1 MNTLIGNPLNSFFSW
16 YMEKRIGEIEG
27 FIINP
32 ICTQE
37 KILFKNL
44 EKAKNTEFGLNFNF
58 KGIHNSDQFKR
69 MVPIHEYHDLSHDI
83 ERMKKGEPHVL
94 WPGHVSWFAQSSG
107 TVSGS
112 IKHIPIT
119 KESLMEC
126 HYKGGKDLLSLYYR
140 ENPSTSLFRG
150 KHLIASGSLNSFTG
164 NKKTI
169 IGDLSA
175 IIMQHLPWWCEWRR
189 SPRGVQKL
197 TSKDWNEKL
206 NYICRTSARD
216 DIHLIAGVPSWI
228 LMIIKRIIEQ
238 NNVNNIHEVWPNF
251 ELFLHGGTSI
261 NSYLSLF
268 QELFGKPVNYY
279 QNYNATE
286 GYFGLQQNN
295 DDRDMLLMLDYGIYY
310 EFIKKEG
317 WKNDQPNTISLED
330 VEINEPYE
338 MVITTN
344 GGLWR
349 YRIKDTILF
358 TQTFPFKIK
367 VCGRTQLFLNQFG
380 EEVMVNHLEQTIT
393 EVQKLSQSK
402 VNEFMVSFNMS
413 NSKLENVGQHHWV
426 IEFIEMPN
434 DIHQFIH
441 SVDNALQNNNIDY
454 KAKRKNNNPLGFP
467 KVTVVQKGSFFN
479 WMKKRGKL
487 GGQHKVP
494 RIDSSNTF
502 INEIVK
508 ISNTVC

>member
-1 MNTLIGNPLNSFFSW
+1 M
-16 YMEKRIGEIEG
+16 
-27 FIINP
+27 
-32 ICTQE
+32 
-37 KILFKNL
+37 
-44 EKAKNTEFGLNFNF
+44 
-58 KGIHNSDQFKR
+58 
-69 MVPIHEYHDLSHDI
+69 
-83 ERMKKGEPHVL
+83 
-94 WPGHVSWFAQSSG
+94 
-107 TVSGS
+107 
-112 IKHIPIT
+112 
-119 KESLMEC
+119 
-126 HYKGGKDLLSLYYR
+126 
-140 ENPSTSLFRG
+140 
-150 KHLIASGSLNSFTG
+150 
-164 NKKTI
+164 
-169 IGDLSA
+169 
-175 IIMQHLPWWCEWRR
+175 
-189 SPRGVQKL
+189 
-197 TSKDWNEKL
+197 
-206 NYICRTSARD
+206 
-216 DIHLIAGVPSWI
+216 
-228 LMIIKRIIEQ
+228 
-238 NNVNNIHEVWPNF
+238 
-251 ELFLHGGTSI
+251 
-261 NSYLSLF
+261 
-268 QELFGKPVNYY
+268 
-279 QNYNATE
+279 
-286 GYFGLQQNN
+286 
-295 DDRDMLLMLDYGIYY
+295 
-310 EFIKKEG
+310 EFI
-317 WKNDQPNTISLED
+317 TISLED

-441 SVDNALQNNNIDY
+441 SVDTALQKNNIDY

-502 INEIVK
+502 INEVVK
-508 ISNTVC
+508 ISNTNC